1 MSETSPLAGRRIL
14 LTGAGGLLGFALTR
28 ELREA
33 GACVAGVWSTRP
45 VDAPDMDAHRC
56 DLREAAAVRALFD
69 RVKPACVVHAAALTD
84 LSLCEREPQLAHAVN
99 AGATATVAAEATRAG
114 AAMIY
119 VSSESV
125 YGDGPA
131 PHRESDACQP
141 LSVYARTK
149 LEGEE
154 QALRH
159 APGALVLRT
168 TIVGTA
174 PSAARSLVA
183 WLLGAFQ
190 RGTPVR
196 GFQDVIFSPLFTH
209 DFSRLLIAALG
220 QKLEGIWNVGAGSRC
235 SKFHFARL
243 LAESLG
249 FDPELVQPGRLA
261 DAALTGPRCYQSAL
275 VSDRFAAKTGAE
287 LPTVEVGIARF
298 AAAHA
303 DPAVS
308 HS

>member
-1 MSETSPLAGRRIL
+1 MSETVPISDQRIL
-14 LTGAGGLLGFALTR
+14 LTGASGLLGFALAPA
-28 ELREA
+28 LRES
-33 GACVAGVWSTRP
+33 GARVAGVWSTRP
-45 VDAPDMDAHRC
+45 LDAPDAESRRC
-56 DLREAAAVRALFD
+56 DLRDAVAVRALFD
-69 RVKPACVVHAAALTD
+69 DVQPSCVVHAAALTD
-84 LSLCEREPQLAHAVN
+84 LGLCEREPQLAHSINVD
-99 AGATATVAAEATRAG
+99 ATATVAAESARVG
-114 AAMIY
+114 ASMIH

-131 PHRESDACQP
+131 PHRESDACRP

-159 APGALVLRT
+159 APDPLVLRT

-174 PSAARSLVA
+174 PSDSRSLVA
-183 WLLGAFQ
+183 WLLSSFQ

-196 GFQDVIFSPLFTH
+196 GFQDVSFSPLFTR
-209 DFSRLLIAALG
+209 DFSRLLIAAFG
-220 QKLEGIWNVGAGSRC
+220 QRLTGIWNLGASSAC
-235 SKFHFARL
+235 SKFEFARL

-249 FDPELVQPGRLA
+249 FDPELVQPGLLA
-261 DAALTGPRCYQSAL
+261 DAALKGPRCYQSAL
-275 VSDRFAAKTGAE
+275 ASDRFAAKTGMV
-287 LPTVEVGIARF
+287 LPTVQDGIARF

-303 DPAVS
+303 DLAVS